1 MSLAT
6 DKNNQVLKEIINNSW
21 SGIGIMNFDSSFIFT
36 NEAFKPILGYTKEEL
51 QGVKFSDLIL
61 PKYQNEFSNLLE
73 SHKIN
78 EYINNMLVGCI
89 RKDQQLVYLDI
100 SIKQMRNQ
108 KFIVINI
115 NDVTKNIS
123 DHEIYDRYVI
133 QLHTDTEGK
142 INEVSEAFCKLSLFE
157 ESELLG
163 NSYQFLIDEEQNN
176 SGLFEKGVAEF
187 KKNGQFTGVITIRN
201 KQQER
206 LYVDVIIKAIK
217 NKYGDTTGY
226 SAVMFDI
233 TNQIKL
239 QKNTEVLEETI
250 VDNLEKLKIMS
261 QTMRTVAHEWRQPL
275 NAISLDAQNLLVS
288 YQLMGESVK
297 GEEAIPILK
306 GVQESIQELSNVI
319 SQFQYI
325 TEFQED
331 FVEVSLH
338 EVVQKA
344 FDFAIIDKKILQ
356 YEKADFNIVTC
367 KDALSKSLVSILN
380 NAQEAIDRVKPKDA
394 FISVM
399 LKEDITSYY
408 IVISNNG
415 GGIAQ
420 DVLPNIFNPYF
431 STKEQ
436 KNGVGLSLY
445 IAKMIL
451 EFHLKGKISAK
462 NIDDTIVEFTVKI
475 PKKDVKR

>member
-1 MSLAT
+1 MSQAT

-73 SHKIN
+73 SHQSN

-89 RKDQQLVYLDI
+89 RKDRQLVYLDI

-123 DHEIYDRYVI
+123 DHEIFDRYVI
-133 QLHTDTEGK
+133 QLHTDIAGK
-142 INEVSEAFCKLSLFE
+142 INEVSEAFCKLTLYDE
-157 ESELLG
+157 KELLG
-163 NSYQFLIDEEQNN
+163 ESYELLVDEEHNEPD
-176 SGLFEKGVAEF
+176 LFKTGVEQF
-187 KKNGQFTGVITIRN
+187 KKSGQFTGIITINN
-201 KQQER
+201 KQKEH
-206 LYVDVIIKAIK
+206 LYVDVIVKAIK

-233 TNQIKL
+233 TNQVKL

-275 NAISLDAQNLLVS
+275 NTISLNAQNLLVS
-288 YQLMGESVK
+288 YELMGDSVS
-297 GEEAIPILK
+297 GDEAIPILK
-306 GVQESIQELSNVI
+306 DVQGKIQELSDVI

-325 TEFQED
+325 TEFKEEFA
-331 FVEVSLH
+331 FVPIDEVI
-338 EVVQKA
+338 QKA
-344 FDFAIIDKKILQ
+344 LDTSTINKMIVQ
-356 YEKADFNIVTC
+356 YEKVDFDILTC
-367 KDALSKSLVSILN
+367 RDALAKSLVSILD
-380 NAQEAIDRVKPKDA
+380 NAQEAIHRSNPKDP
-394 FISVM
+394 FIS
-399 LKEDITSYY
+399 LKVEETHKSCSI
-408 IVISNNG
+408 IISNNG
-415 GGIAQ
+415 GHIEN
-420 DVLPNIFNPYF
+420 DVIPNIFNPYF

-436 KNGVGLSLY
+436 RNGVGLSLY
-445 IAKMIL
+445 IAKMVI
-451 EFHLKGKISAK
+451 EFHLKGKITVK
-462 NIDDTIVEFTVKI
+462 NVDSSIVEFTIKI
-475 PKKDVKR
+475 PKEDTKR

>member
-1 MSLAT
+1 MSQST

-51 QGVKFSDLIL
+51 QGIKFSDLIL
-61 PKYQNEFSNLLE
+61 PKYQNEFFNLLE
-73 SHKIN
+73 SHKAN

-89 RKDQQLVYLDI
+89 RKDQQLVYLDL
-100 SIKQMRNQ
+100 SIKQMKNQ

-123 DHEIYDRYVI
+123 DHEMFDRYVI
-133 QLHTDTEGK
+133 QLHTNTMGH

-163 NSYQFLIDEEQNN
+163 KSYQFLIDSEKNEED
-176 SGLFEKGVAEF
+176 LFEKGVESF
-187 KKNGQFTGVITIRN
+187 QKKAQFTGVIAIKN
-201 KQQER
+201 KQGES
-206 LYVDVIIKAIK
+206 LWVDVIIRGIK

-275 NAISLDAQNLLVS
+275 NTISLNAQNLLIS
-288 YQLMGESVK
+288 YELMGDEVS
-297 GEEAIPILK
+297 GDEAIPILK
-306 GVQESIQELSNVI
+306 GVQEKIQELSNVI

-325 TEFQED
+325 TEFKEEFSTILID
-331 FVEVSLH
+331 EVI
-338 EVVQKA
+338 QKA
-344 FDFAIIDKKILQ
+344 LDFADINKEIIS
-356 YEKADFNIVTC
+356 YEKEEFSVFTC
-367 KDALSKSLVSILN
+367 RDALSKSLISILN
-380 NAQEAIDRVKPKDA
+380 NAYEAIIRSNP
-394 FISVM
+394 FEPLISIVV
-399 LKEDITSYY
+399 KEDHNSFYIT
-408 IVISNNG
+408 ISNNG
-415 GGIAQ
+415 GHIPR
-420 DVLPNIFNPYF
+420 DVLPNIFNPYY
-431 STKEQ
+431 STKEER
-436 KNGVGLSLY
+436 NGVGLSLY
-445 IAKMIL
+445 IAKMII
-451 EFHLKGKISAK
+451 EFHLKGKVSVK
-462 NIDDTIVEFTVKI
+462 NIEDKKVEFSIKI
-475 PKKDVKR
+475 PKEDNKK